1 MQASTTKRAVLD
13 LTGATCTSCTIA
25 IEHVGRKV
33 PGVKDLFVDRGTS
46 TIQVEYEGEP
56 TVLDEIRGLV
66 DRLGY
71 EATVK
76 TTD

>member
-1 MQASTTKRAVLD
+1 MEQTTVGRAILD

-25 IEHVGRKV
+25 IEHVGRKI
-33 PGVKDLFVDRGTS
+33 PGVVDLYVDRGTS

-56 TVLDEIRGLV
+56 SVLDEICTLV

-71 EATVK
+71 EATVR
-76 TTD
+76 TTG